1 MEEVR
6 KPVTIERVEFI
17 SSLLDLINNSRLPA
31 FVIETILRDAYNDV
45 HTLAQRQ
52 YEADLERYKEA
63 IASKQ

>member
-52 YEADLERYKEA
+52 
-63 IASKQ
+63 